1 MIRHRTI
8 VALVALATLAA
19 TAAFAQA
26 KRSTS
31 SMPRYKL
38 VELPLRPLAISA
50 LGSVAGTTP
59 DQKAAL
65 WTSRDGLQ
73 KIDLPAEFP
82 IAEAAAI
89 NRQGDAVG
97 TAYSADSGRRLAFLL
112 RQRKV
117 LILAGEQSRALGIN
131 DAGTIVGQARVPG
144 GKSTEPVVWKKPDRS
159 KNNAPEVLGICCAG
173 IAKAVSQQ
181 GQIGGDTYDTEG
193 RYHAFLW
200 AGVGRTRRLGL
211 PSEQFSSV
219 LALNDLGQ
227 VVLRSDPAG
236 LFLYQAGKRQQ
247 LELPQ
252 SQPLALNNHGVIVGS
267 YGAKPEEQ
275 RAFVWDKARGRQ
287 DLNRLIASDP
297 TWTLEVA
304 SSINDRG
311 EIVGWGEHNH
321 TENAGF
327 LLIPQ

>member
-1 MIRHRTI
+1 MR
-8 VALVALATLAA
+8 
-19 TAAFAQA
+19 
-26 KRSTS
+26 
-31 SMPRYKL
+31 
-38 VELPLRPLAISA
+38 
-50 LGSVAGTTP
+50 GS
-59 DQKAAL
+59 DK
-65 WTSRDGLQ
+65 GLQ
-73 KIDLPAEFP
+73 EAPLLARTDGCVPAIRDMFTGTGDKLADVCLLHLQDVGDL
-82 IAEAAAI
+82 
-89 NRQGDAVG
+89 AVG
-97 TAYSADSGRRLAFLL
+97 VIERFTQNIR
-112 RQRKV
+112 
-117 LILAGEQSRALGIN
+117 
-131 DAGTIVGQARVPG
+131 GTIVGQARVPG

-275 RAFVWDKARGRQ
+275 RAFVWDRARSRH
-287 DLNRLIASDP
+287 DLNPLISPDS

>member
-1 MIRHRTI
+1 MHRT
-8 VALVALATLAA
+8 VAVLALAALAA
-19 TAAFAQA
+19 TTGFAQA
-26 KRSTS
+26 KPATR

-38 VELPLRPLAISA
+38 VELPLRPLSISDA
-50 LGSVAGTTP
+50 AFVAGTTP
-59 DQKAAL
+59 DQKAAI
-65 WTSRDGLQ
+65 WSSHGGLQ

-82 IAEAAAI
+82 IAEATAI
-89 NRQGDAVG
+89 NRHGDAVG
-97 TAYSADSGRRLAFLL
+97 TAYTADSGRRLAFLF

-117 LILAGEQSRALGIN
+117 LILAGEQSHALGLN

-144 GKSTEPVVWKKPDRS
+144 GKSTEPVVWRNPDQS
-159 KNNAPEVLGICCAG
+159 KNNPPEALRVCCAG
-173 IAKAVSQQ
+173 VAKAVTRR
-181 GQIGGDTYDTEG
+181 GQIVGDTYDAEG

-200 AGVGRTRRLGL
+200 AGDGRTRRLGL
-211 PSEQFSSV
+211 PSEQFSSA

-236 LFLYQAGKRQQ
+236 LFLYQAGKRQR
-247 LELPQ
+247 LELPH
-252 SQPLALNNHGVIVGS
+252 SRPLALNNHGVIVGS
-267 YGAKPEEQ
+267 FGAKPEEQ

-287 DLNRLIASDP
+287 DLNRLISHDP

-304 SSINDRG
+304 SSVNDRG

>member
-97 TAYSADSGRRLAFLL
+97 TAYSADSGRRLAFLF

-131 DAGTIVGQARVPG
+131 DAGTIVGRKTMLPKFWASAALALRKPFPNKARSGATPMTRKAATTPFFGPASAALGASACLQNSLVLCSP
-144 GKSTEPVVWKKPDRS
+144 STISDRS
-159 KNNAPEVLGICCAG
+159 CCAP
-173 IAKAVSQQ
+173 IP
-181 GQIGGDTYDTEG
+181 
-193 RYHAFLW
+193 R
-200 AGVGRTRRLGL
+200 
-211 PSEQFSSV
+211 
-219 LALNDLGQ
+219 
-227 VVLRSDPAG
+227 
-236 LFLYQAGKRQQ
+236 
-247 LELPQ
+247 
-252 SQPLALNNHGVIVGS
+252 
-267 YGAKPEEQ
+267 
-275 RAFVWDKARGRQ
+275 
-287 DLNRLIASDP
+287 
-297 TWTLEVA
+297 A
-304 SSINDRG
+304 SSCIRQASGNNSNCPKANRSPST
-311 EIVGWGEHNH
+311 IM
-321 TENAGF
+321 A
-327 LLIPQ
+327 